1 MATKLGFR
9 NVYFSPAEAAW
20 AGRCRWQLGSHS
32 VHQSTQ
38 SASLET
44 VAACSRSTQSGRRPP
59 TRFPWSTSA
68 SSMRSTLLKELW
80 VNFVGGSLDTT
91 KFVGLD
97 FNQPPVD
104 VATIAK
110 GLGAKTLHID
120 GLADLDAV
128 MDEALA
134 YQGQH
139 S

>member
-1 MATKLGFR
+1 
-9 NVYFSPAEAAW
+9 
-20 AGRCRWQLGSHS
+20 
-32 VHQSTQ
+32 
-38 SASLET
+38 
-44 VAACSRSTQSGRRPP
+44 
-59 TRFPWSTSA
+59 
-68 SSMRSTLLKELW
+68 MRSTTSSRNCGSTSW
-80 VNFVGGSLDTT
+80 VGHDDTT

-134 YQGQH
+134 YQGPTFVTIKRER
-139 S
+139 